1 MSQAPSTTAAA
12 TRTDA
17 IKFAYWV
24 PNVSGGL
31 VVSTIPQRT
40 DWSLDYNQRLA
51 VTAEQAG
58 FEYALSQI
66 RFTAGYGAEY
76 QHESVSFS
84 QALLHATTKL
94 KVLAAILPGPWH
106 PAVVAKQIATI
117 DHISN
122 GRIAINVVSGWF
134 KGEFQAIGEPWLEHD
149 ERYRR
154 SNEFIRALK
163 GIWTQDDFTFK
174 GDFYRFNNYT
184 LSPKPVQKP
193 HPEIFQGGSSRAAR
207 DNAAS
212 VSDWYFTNGNTL
224 EGLKAQID
232 DIQAKAAQNGHKVRI
247 GVNAFVIAR
256 DTEEEAQAVL
266 QDIID
271 HAHVEAVHAFGDA
284 VKQAGKASPEGEG
297 NWAKSTFEDLVQYND
312 GFKTNLIGTPQQI
325 AERIVA
331 LKAIGVDLV
340 LTGFLHFIEEVEYF
354 GQKVLP
360 LVRELEAR
368 QAATAASPAAAP
380 VLEAVA

>member
-1 MSQAPSTTAAA
+1 MSQAAST
-12 TRTDA
+12 DQGV
-17 IKFAYWV
+17 KFAYWV

-40 DWSLDYNQRLA
+40 DWSLEYNQRLA
-51 VTAEQAG
+51 LAAEKAG

-66 RFTAGYGAEY
+66 RFTAGYGADN

-84 QALLHATTKL
+84 QAILHATTKL
-94 KVLAAILPGPWH
+94 KVLAAILPGPWN

-117 DHISN
+117 DHISR

-134 KGEFQAIGEPWLEHD
+134 KGEFVAIGEPWLEHD

-154 SNEFIRALK
+154 SKEFIEVLK
-163 GIWTQDDFTFK
+163 GIWTQDHFTYK
-174 GDFYRFNNYT
+174 GDFYRFNDYT

-212 VSDWYFTNGNTL
+212 VSDWYFTNGNTV
-224 EGLKAQID
+224 EGIKAQID
-232 DIQAKAAQNGHKVRI
+232 DIQAKAKANNHKVRI

-256 DTEEEAQAVL
+256 DTEEEAKAVL
-266 QDIID
+266 ADIIK
-271 HAHVEAVHAFGDA
+271 HAHVEAVHAFGAA
-284 VKQAGKASPEGEG
+284 VKEAGTASPERAG

-331 LKAIGVDLV
+331 LKAVGVDLV

-360 LVRELEAR
+360 LVRALEAAALLQGE
-368 QAATAASPAAAP
+368 QAEPA
-380 VLEAVA
+380 LEAA

>member
-1 MSQAPSTTAAA
+1 MSQSHHSHNP
-12 TRTDA
+12 

-31 VVSTIPQRT
+31 LVSKIEQRT
-40 DWSLDYNQRLA
+40 SWDIDYNRKLA
-51 VTAEQAG
+51 QIAERSG
-58 FEYALSQI
+58 FDYALTQI

-76 QHESVSFS
+76 QHESVSFTH
-84 QALLHATTKL
+84 ALLAATQKL
-94 KVLAAILPGPWH
+94 RVIAAILPGPWH

-117 DHISN
+117 DHLTA
-122 GRIAINVVSGWF
+122 GRIAVNIVSGWF
-134 KGEFQAIGEPWLEHD
+134 KTEFTAIGEPWLEHD

-154 SNEFIRALK
+154 SEEFIRALK
-163 GIWTQDDFTFK
+163 GIWTQDDFSFF
-174 GDFYRFNNYT
+174 GDFYRFHHFT
-184 LSPKPVQKP
+184 LKPKPLQQP

-207 DNAAS
+207 DMAAR

-224 EGLKAQID
+224 EGIKAQVD
-232 DIQAKAAQNGHKVRI
+232 DIRAKAAKEGHAVKI

-256 DTEEEAQAVL
+256 DTEAEAQAVL
-266 QDIID
+266 SEIIEKAD
-271 HAHVEAVHAFGDA
+271 TEAVNAFGHE

-312 GFKTNLIGTPQQI
+312 GFKTNLIGTPEQI

-331 LKAIGVDLV
+331 LKAVGVDLI
-340 LTGFLHFIEEVEYF
+340 LTGFLHFQEEVDYF
-354 GQKVLP
+354 GQRVLP

-368 QAATAASPAAAP
+368 QADKVAA
-380 VLEAVA
+380 